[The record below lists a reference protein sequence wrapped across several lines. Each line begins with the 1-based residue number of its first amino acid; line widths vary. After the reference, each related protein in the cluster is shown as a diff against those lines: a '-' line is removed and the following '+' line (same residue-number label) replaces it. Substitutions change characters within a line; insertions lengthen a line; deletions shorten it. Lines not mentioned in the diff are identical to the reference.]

1 MMASRLA
8 ALAALSLVSIS
19 PAAAQPAAAVTIYAW
34 SFNFAPK
41 PIHLRAGR
49 PVTLT
54 FVNRSNGSHDFTARS
69 FFANSRILA
78 GAAPDGEVDL
88 RGGETRRITLVP
100 RAGSYNVHCSH
111 FLHKQMGMRD
121 LIVVD

>member
-78 GAAPDGEVDL
+78 GAAPDGEVDR

>member
-8 ALAALSLVSIS
+8 TLAALSLVSIS